1 MALVTLS
8 ELEKIYNKGTDA
20 AVHALKGVS
29 LSIDSGEMVAVIGT
43 SGSGKSTLLHILS
56 CLDQDFNGQYTFE
69 GTDIQK
75 LSAMQLSKIRNEKVG
90 IVLQIFGLIYDMTV
104 FDNIA
109 MPVYLSG
116 KRYSKKDLKNLVA
129 ALLEKLGLKDKINT
143 KASQLSGGQKQ
154 RIAIARALIN
164 DPALILADEPTGALD
179 ETTSSEIME
188 ILCQLNAEGR
198 TIVLVTHDMDVAAR
212 CKRVITISDGY
223 ILNDNILSRKEIE

>member
-1 MALVTLS
+1 MALVTLT
-8 ELEKIYNKGTDA
+8 ELEKTYNKGTDA

-29 LSIDSGEMVAVIGT
+29 LSIDSGEMVAVVGT

-56 CLDQDFNGQYTFE
+56 CLDQDFDGQYTFE

-75 LSAMQLSKIRNEKVG
+75 LSAKHLSEIRNDKVG
-90 IVLQIFGLIYDMTV
+90 IVLQNFGLIYDMTV

-116 KRYSKKDLKNLVA
+116 KRYSKKELRNRIAVLLK
-129 ALLEKLGLKDKINT
+129 ELGLEDKTNT

-164 DPALILADEPTGALD
+164 NPALILADEPTGALD
-179 ETTSSEIME
+179 KTTSSEIME
-188 ILCQLNAEGR
+188 ILCQLNAAGR
-198 TIVLVTHDMDVAAR
+198 TIVLVTHDMDVAAQ
-212 CKRVITISDGY
+212 CKRVITISDGC
-223 ILNDNILSRKEIE
+223 ILGDDTSNNKKIE